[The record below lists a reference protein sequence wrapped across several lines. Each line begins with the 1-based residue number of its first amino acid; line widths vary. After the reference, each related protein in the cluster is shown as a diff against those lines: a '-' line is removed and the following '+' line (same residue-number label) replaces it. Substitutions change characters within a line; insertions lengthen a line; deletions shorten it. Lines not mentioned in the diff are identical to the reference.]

1 MRNDEHDLLQLRA
14 NIFRALGH
22 PARLRIIQLLANGPL
37 NVAETSAAL
46 NDNVS
51 AISQHLAVLRQ
62 HGVINDERR
71 GRQIYYSLATP
82 CILDL
87 CKILSEETLKTLTT
101 RPKQRRTTRI
111 RNAVLLTLL
120 LLSCSTAALLFAFAP
135 YDIRRSSH
143 LLPTTLPQPT
153 VEYTNVAHHTD
164 AKPCNKHCPCTR
176 FAEVNPHTTFDETP
190 HQ

>member
-37 NVAETSAAL
+37 NVAETTAAL

-62 HGVINDERR
+62 HSVINDERR
-71 GRQIYYSLATP
+71 GRQIYYSLAAP

-87 CKILSEETLKTLTT
+87 CETLSEEVLKTLTT
-101 RPKQRRTTRI
+101 RPKQRRS
-111 RNAVLLTLL
+111 N
-120 LLSCSTAALLFAFAP
+120 
-135 YDIRRSSH
+135 
-143 LLPTTLPQPT
+143 Q
-153 VEYTNVAHHTD
+153 
-164 AKPCNKHCPCTR
+164 
-176 FAEVNPHTTFDETP
+176 
-190 HQ
+190 